1 MIYPNFSLL
10 DSTDIK
16 LHLNMYNK
24 NKYNMIAL
32 KVSEH
37 SQYLS

>member
-1 MIYPNFSLL
+1 MIYLNFSLL

-16 LHLNMYNK
+16 LHLNKYNK

-32 KVSEH
+32 KDSEH
-37 SQYLS
+37 SR